1 MDLLDILSV
10 SASGLTAQRVRMQS
24 VASNM
29 ANARVTRTPEG
40 GPYVRQMPVFEAVT
54 QGHRGQSFASAL
66 DESMSRVEV
75 VGIESSTEPP
85 VLVYEPGH
93 PDADADGYV
102 LYPNVNILKE
112 MVDMMTTARTYEANT
127 NVVKVTRDIA
137 NSALSIGRS

>member
-1 MDLLDILSV
+1 
-10 SASGLTAQRVRMQS
+10 
-24 VASNM
+24 
-29 ANARVTRTPEG
+29 
-40 GPYVRQMPVFEAVT
+40 
-54 QGHRGQSFASAL
+54 
-66 DESMSRVEV
+66 
-75 VGIESSTEPP
+75 

>member
-1 MDLLDILSV
+1 
-10 SASGLTAQRVRMQS
+10 
-24 VASNM
+24 
-29 ANARVTRTPEG
+29 
-40 GPYVRQMPVFEAVT
+40 MPVFEAVT

-112 MVDMMTTARTYEANT
+112 MVDMMTTARTYEAYT

-137 NSALSIGRS
+137 NAALSIGRS